1 MPNPT
6 RPPTARGAALTTA
19 RLCAAANATRGMLR
33 LYEAE
38 GLLAPPARS
47 AAGYRH
53 YPADTVDRVQAIR
66 LLKELGLPL
75 RDIALLLSE
84 PDQSALDAVH
94 MQALAA
100 TQLAA
105 IDARM
110 ARLALVRRYIAAVA
124 AGDLAQ
130 LQNDAACRF
139 LVDFMAAA
147 PIAQSMPPTAPTV
160 PTPPAPITPLASWAE
175 SAS

>member
-1 MPNPT
+1 M
-6 RPPTARGAALTTA
+6 RR
-19 RLCAAANATRGMLR
+19 
-33 LYEAE
+33 
-38 GLLAPPARS
+38 
-47 AAGYRH
+47 
-53 YPADTVDRVQAIR
+53 
-66 LLKELGLPL
+66 LKELGFTL

-84 PDQSALDAVH
+84 RDQSALDAVH
-94 MQALAA
+94 MQAMAA

-110 ARLALVRRYIAAVA
+110 ARLVPVRRYIAAVA
-124 AGDLAQ
+124 AGDLAL
-130 LQNDAACRF
+130 LQIDAACRF
-139 LVDFMAAA
+139 LLVSMAAA

>member
-1 MPNPT
+1 
-6 RPPTARGAALTTA
+6 
-19 RLCAAANATRGMLR
+19 MLR

-66 LLKELGLPL
+66 LLKELGFTL
-75 RDIALLLSE
+75 RDIALLLCE
-84 PDQSALDAVH
+84 RDEGAVDAAR
-94 MQALAA
+94 MQTLAA

-110 ARLALVRRYIAAVA
+110 ARLALVRRYVAAVA
-124 AGDLAQ
+124 AGDLSR
-130 LQNDAACRF
+130 LQDDAECQF

-147 PIAQSMPPTAPTV
+147 PTASPATAVPPNPSN
-160 PTPPAPITPLASWAE
+160 PSTPLPSWAE